1 MKITVDKL
9 FDRVLKRHP
18 QLERLPLQKA
28 MMEECCETALKS
40 NPELQDL
47 EVLENAVQI
56 AFITCNSTLRATLK
70 GLLKSSEADTDT
82 VNLNYRNQEFTFT
95 SESYFLK
102 ED

>member
-18 QLERLPLQKA
+18 QLEGLPLQKA

-47 EVLENAVQI
+47 EMLENAVQI
-56 AFITCNSTLRATLK
+56 AFITCNSTLKATLK
-70 GLLKSSEADTDT
+70 GLLKSSEADKI
-82 VNLNYRNQEFTFT
+82 NLNYRNQEFTFT